1 MGNVDVASSGTTS
14 GFPIPEHTS
23 HSAINSYI
31 RCGKAYELGKLGVKE
46 PPAWWLLGGSA
57 VHTATEWIDTDDW
70 DGTPEQAFLYAL
82 HLECQDARESGWD
95 DESQWRKAGYGA
107 RAQGYEHWMEQGPRY
122 VKQWADKG
130 FRWYWVETDVS
141 TTLPSGIKIK
151 AYLDR
156 VRLADDKVYDIIDM
170 KTGSTRPDSDQQLGI
185 YSVLFGQHLAN
196 EGYDMERGIRAFN
209 YMFKDDEFYEMD
221 VSNWT
226 LETVDE
232 IAKEWYN
239 GISSGV
245 FLPNR
250 GKQCGTCGVSAGC
263 YLGSGDTPTTRAYDR
278 LNPNFGE

>member
-1 MGNVDVASSGTTS
+1 MIEFIV
-14 GFPIPEHTS
+14 PEHTS

-57 VHTATEWIDTDDW
+57 VHTATEWLDKDEW
-70 DGTPEQAFLYAL
+70 DGSPEEAFSYAFY
-82 HLECQDARESGWD
+82 LECQDARESGWD
-95 DESQWRKAGYGA
+95 DENLWRKAGYGA
-107 RAQGYEHWMEQGPRY
+107 RAQGYEHWMGRGPRY
-122 VKQWADKG
+122 VRQWADRGQSWSK
-130 FRWYWVETDVS
+130 VELDVS

-151 AYLDR
+151 AYIDR
-156 VRLADDKVYDIIDM
+156 VSISGTGSFHVVDM

-185 YSVLFGQHLAN
+185 YTVLMKQWFENNWHNMAR
-196 EGYDMERGIRAFN
+196 YRDVRSTDMGTASI
-209 YMFKDDEFYEMD
+209 YMFKDDEFYLVD

-232 IAKEWYN
+232 IAKEWYD

-250 GKQCGTCGVSAGC
+250 GKQCGTCGVRDAC
-263 YLGSGDTPTTRAYDR
+263 FLATGDSELSRQFDK